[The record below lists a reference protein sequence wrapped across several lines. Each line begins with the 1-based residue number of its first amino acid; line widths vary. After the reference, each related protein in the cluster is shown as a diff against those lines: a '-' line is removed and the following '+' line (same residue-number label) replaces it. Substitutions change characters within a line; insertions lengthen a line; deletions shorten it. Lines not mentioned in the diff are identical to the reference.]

1 MRFDAAWQY
10 AGRSGTVRDVDVQW
24 SERWAVLPPGDLR
37 RVVVSLPIPE
47 LDVASLVSEGQPLTS
62 MTITLSAE
70 DGRQL
75 LSGRM
80 RLPVFGQR
88 GDPVEGEI
96 GDAPRDD
103 LGTVPPANASTLG
116 ATTGS
121 VTLQAWP
128 FAEPSALGQ
137 AYPYPYGTAGKIPS
151 GKVPATPAIVVDT
164 TAGSERLLVSGAPVS
179 TPWVYIYGP
188 SWPGAEVL
196 GWNLCPVVTMTDGL
210 GVQVA
215 TVDASAFGTIGY
227 PAWESTSRYYA
238 SWAYDDVGALP
249 GRLDQWAAW
258 MLGLSTVAVDTAA
271 QASQNAALSRLT
283 LAGYVDD
290 GSSPTS
296 LISGVCEPLPV
307 GLSRT
312 SRGVYLAAWSTT
324 FDAAP
329 VEATLTAGT
338 DAHRDGRARY
348 VEDDPVVR
356 VRLRYAWDLAAQTYA
371 LQTEVA
377 KPGPGRTVEVETPH
391 IYDTGTAD
399 ICAMALLSD
408 GYRWIELAY
417 SVDEDRFGW
426 GAPRELRCGEVVRI
440 VDAPLSIDARAR
452 VVAIERDRG
461 GMRVTL
467 RLRG

>member
-1 MRFDAAWQY
+1 MRFDAAWRY
-10 AGRSGTVRDVDVQW
+10 AGHSGTVRDVDVTW

-37 RVVVSLPIPE
+37 RVVVSLPIDG
-47 LDVASLVSEGQPLTS
+47 LDVAQLVAQGQPLTS
-62 MTITLSAE
+62 MMVTLSA
-70 DGRQL
+70 DGREV
-75 LSGRM
+75 LSGSL
-80 RLPVFGQR
+80 RLPAFGRR
-88 GDPVEGEI
+88 GEPIEGEI

-103 LGTVPPANASTLG
+103 LGTVPPSGASSYG

-137 AYPYPYGTAGKIPS
+137 AYPYPYGTAGKLPS
-151 GKVPATPAIVVDT
+151 SHIPATPAIVVNRDT
-164 TAGSERLLVSGAPVS
+164 GSERLLVSGAPVS

-188 SWPGAEVL
+188 AYPGAEQL
-196 GWNLCPVVTMTDGL
+196 RSILCPVVTSVDGL
-210 GVQVA
+210 GVQVS
-215 TVDASAFGTIGY
+215 TVDASAFGTTGY
-227 PAWESTSRYYA
+227 PAWDSTATYYA
-238 SWAYDDVGALP
+238 SWAYDTTGALP
-249 GRLDQWAAW
+249 GRLDLWAGW
-258 MLGLSTVAVDTAA
+258 MLGLSTVAVDTAS

-296 LISGVCEPLPV
+296 LIAGICEPLPV

-329 VEATLTAGT
+329 IESTLTAGV
-338 DAHRDGRARY
+338 DVHREGRARY
-348 VEDDPVVR
+348 LEDDPVAR
-356 VRLRYAWDLAAQTYA
+356 VRMRYAWDLSQQTYA

-377 KPGPGRTVEVETPH
+377 RPGPGRTVEVETPH

-408 GYRWIELAY
+408 GHRWIEVAY
-417 SVDEDRFGW
+417 SADEDRFGW
-426 GAPRELRCGEVVRI
+426 GAPRELRCGEVVRL
-440 VDAPLSIDARAR
+440 VDASLSIDARAR
-452 VVAIERDRG
+452 VVAIERDRSSL
-461 GMRVTL
+461 RVTL